1 MLTDEYVFDAFWKTL
16 RLVSHQRDP
25 DPVGRLVCDFLST
38 VPTSP
43 QSQESLM
50 IIKYSCK
57 SLKRNKCEGWEGSG
71 KV

>member
-1 MLTDEYVFDAFWKTL
+1 MLTNEYVFDAFWKTL
-16 RLVSHQRDP
+16 GLVSHQRDP
-25 DPVGRLVCDFLST
+25 DRVGRFICDFLST

-43 QSQESLM
+43 QSQESPM

-57 SLKRNKCEGWEGSG
+57 SLKRNKCEDWEGNG